1 MNAARAMMRS
11 QSWCVVGDVLNAG
24 KVASRIGPHLEMC
37 GKTVV
42 CVNPSSK
49 TVESETLKQSL
60 GAWECHIDT
69 INLIINPAVGKGIV
83 EDAIARGI
91 KQIWIQ
97 PGAAS
102 GEILRMCEQN
112 GVEVHQ
118 GCVLVDMC
126 AGGNQ

>member
-1 MNAARAMMRS
+1 
-11 QSWCVVGDVLNAG
+11 
-24 KVASRIGPHLEMC
+24 MC